1 METLQEL
8 FKQLDYWE
16 NYSPRSYSGSMMRVG
31 KRNEVKRK
39 IFESI
44 TVEDI
49 RKYILN
55 RK

>member
-1 METLQEL
+1 METLREL

-16 NYSPRSYSGSMMRVG
+16 NYAPRSYSGSMMRVG
-31 KRNEVKRK
+31 KRNEVKRQ
-39 IFESI
+39 IFKSI

-55 RK
+55 KK

>member
-1 METLQEL
+1 MATLKEL
-8 FKQLDYWE
+8 FEQLDYWE
-16 NYSPRSYSGSMMRVG
+16 NYSPRSYSGGMLRVG
-31 KRNEVKRK
+31 KIGEVKNQ
-39 IFESI
+39 IFKSI